1 MFLRL
6 AMPLRL
12 LLLMNRFSASASE
25 ITAGALKDLG
35 VAVLVG
41 ETTFG
46 KASVQSLH
54 ELSDGGALRH
64 TIAHYLTPNGRDIHR
79 QGIEPDVV
87 VEAEPSNKLGGTQDA
102 QLKAAVQQLHKLLAQ
117 TRARTP

>member
-1 MFLRL
+1 M
-6 AMPLRL
+6 
-12 LLLMNRFSASASE
+12 
-25 ITAGALKDLG
+25 
-35 VAVLVG
+35 AVLVG

-87 VEAEPSNKLGGTQDA
+87 VEAEPSNKLGGAQDA
-102 QLKAAVQQLHKLLAQ
+102 QLKAAVQQLYKLLAQ
-117 TRARTP
+117 ARARNP